1 MAIYTADRKNYI
13 FGPNTHL
20 DNIPVPNTRGVHKV
34 IYEIPEIKLLKGQYV
49 LDVGIFNNEG
59 IVNFDYKMSALGFSV
74 SNKYFSEGD
83 FYMEHQWDV
92 IS

>member
-1 MAIYTADRKNYI
+1 M
-13 FGPNTHL
+13 
-20 DNIPVPNTRGVHKV
+20 